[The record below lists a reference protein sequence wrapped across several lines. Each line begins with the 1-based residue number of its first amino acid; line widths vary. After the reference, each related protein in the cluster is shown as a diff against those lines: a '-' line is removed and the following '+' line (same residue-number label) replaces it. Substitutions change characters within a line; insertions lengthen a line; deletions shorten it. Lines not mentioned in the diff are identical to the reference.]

1 MRSVETLVIGAG
13 QAGLSLSGYLT
24 RAGRSHAVLERGR
37 IGERWRSE
45 RWDSLALL
53 TPNWLNRLDGGPGH
67 PDADGF
73 LVRDEFV
80 RYLDRYSR
88 SFRAPVLEHVSVA
101 AVERAGPGFHI
112 GSSAGSWR
120 AGNVVIATGDMG
132 VAFVPGV
139 AAAVPDQIVQM
150 HSSAYRN
157 PSALRPGGVL
167 VVGAGPSGQ
176 QIALELRRAG
186 RDVII
191 AAGRHARMVRRY
203 RGKDIWHWLKEIG
216 SLDETI
222 DQVPS
227 PEASRRAPSF
237 TLTGVDGGKQ
247 LDLAVLDRL
256 GVIVA
261 GRLEGFGGRRA
272 LFAADVQTNI
282 ADADRRMKRV
292 LDRIDDHIERT
303 WRGAWPHRDNRPPD
317 VDLPGSPGS
326 LDLDAAGVTTVIW
339 ATGYQRE
346 YPWLHVDAL
355 DPAGELIHERGVT
368 RVPGLYALGLRFQ
381 YRRSSHIIGG
391 VGHDAA
397 FIAEHISGR
406 VRATPAPGR
415 TRPLARPETTGRQFA
430 SFARR

>member
-415 TRPLARPETTGRQFA
+415 TRLLARPETTGRQFA
-430 SFARR
+430 SFAKR